1 MSNTTEN
8 IDRDVLNL
16 SHNDSF
22 IRLLATISSLREE
35 SIGDLHQASTED
47 IQQISGQIL
56 GYDQILKIC
65 DWDKLKVKHAQRL
78 KDYL

>member
-1 MSNTTEN
+1 MNN
-8 IDRDVLNL
+8 IIETIEKDIQGL

-22 IRLLATISSLREE
+22 IRVLATISSLREE

-65 DWDKLKVKHAQRL
+65 DWDTLKVKHAQRL